1 MVLSNEEF
9 YSKLNVIYIES
20 NQTTA
25 KYFENILK
33 KTFNKVYLFDSSKNV
48 FEYFLENKNN
58 IDLIISD
65 MQLEKGVLG
74 IDLLN
79 KVRDIDEELPFIIT
93 TGVLDSKELLE
104 ALKLNVTDFL
114 IKPLGAKSLLDSVE
128 KICRTKYYEQTK
140 AQTMKNLEDIFEV
153 VNEVAIVS
161 KTNKNNEITFVNKS
175 FLEVSHYL
183 ETEVINKKIDLIVN
197 DKNTLQEILN
207 TISQGNTWEGKV
219 KNLSKNKE
227 EFYTY
232 LTVIPI
238 KDETTNNIYEFTW
251 IGFLATQY
259 ELEQKKFRK
268 KVIENINKNRRINI
282 EAREKID
289 ELFAQLSKYKNI
301 DNSIALEVS
310 RQDKFK
316 QQLRYFND
324 ETNER
329 KKKLSNLSVRAKE
342 KLTIAAEK
350 QDEVKIKSEQMEILL
365 DSVNSEFDLKN
376 KTIRELKKEIDKHQ
390 KIIDRLLLKI
400 EHKEGQ
406 LGLE

>member
-25 KYFENILK
+25 KYFENILN
-33 KTFNKVYLFDSSKNV
+33 KTFNKVNLFDSSKNV
-48 FEYFLENKNN
+48 FEYFLENKNS

-65 MQLEKGVLG
+65 MQLDKGTLA
-74 IDLLN
+74 IDLLK
-79 KVRDIDEELPFIIT
+79 KVRDIDEDIPFIIT

-128 KICRTKYYEQTK
+128 KICRTKYYDETR

-161 KTNKNNEITFVNKS
+161 KTNKDNEFIFVNKS
-175 FLEVSHYL
+175 FIEISGYEESDLL
-183 ETEVINKKIDLIVN
+183 NKKPELLIADN
-197 DKNTLQEILN
+197 NILNEILK
-207 TISQGNTWEGKV
+207 TINMGEVWEGKV
-219 KNLSKNKE
+219 RNISKNE
-227 EFYTY
+227 DEFYTY

-238 KDETTNNIYEFTW
+238 RDEITDDINEFSW
-251 IGFLATQY
+251 IGFLATEY

-282 EAREKID
+282 EARDKID
-289 ELFAQLSKYKNI
+289 ELLNQLSKYKNI
-301 DNSIALEVS
+301 DTSLAFEVS
-310 RQDKFK
+310 RQGKFK
-316 QQLRYFND
+316 QQLEYFDN
-324 ETNER
+324 ETKER
-329 KKKLSNLSVRAKE
+329 KDKLNSLSVRAKE
-342 KLTIAAEK
+342 KLTVAIEK
-350 QDEVKIKSEQMEILL
+350 QDEVKIKNEQMGILL

-390 KIIDRLLLKI
+390 KMIDRLLLKI